1 VTARAPHTIA
11 VALQMI
17 ATATNL
23 TVQAEQS
30 VSSAVEA
37 AEQIVA
43 AVVEMSAAMG
53 RVGGGHPLDLRV
65 ARQCV
70 RRARYRV
77 RCMHDQARAVAEA
90 TWVARLTAREIS
102 DLMLL
107 DPPPTADVLAVVEKA
122 MKAAGRAERAAR
134 LARAHLWEGHRA
146 ALTAAQLLDRTERAA
161 QDNGP
166 STARAREADMPRPSR
181 A

>member
-1 VTARAPHTIA
+1 MTVRVSRTTA

-23 TVQAEQS
+23 TLQAEQS

-43 AVVEMSAAMG
+43 AVVEMSAALSRLG
-53 RVGGGHPLDLRV
+53 KVHPLDLRV

-77 RCMHDQARAVAEA
+77 RCMRDQARTAAEA
-90 TWVARLTAREIS
+90 TWIAQMSAREIS

-107 DPPPTADVLAVVEKA
+107 DSPPTADVLAVVEKA

-146 ALTAAQLLDRTERAA
+146 ALTAAQLLDRTERAT
-161 QDNGP
+161 QDDGLGA
-166 STARAREADMPRPSR
+166 ARAREADIPRSGR